1 MHGIDLER
9 PDGGRGNRMPV
20 LFIGHGS
27 PMNAIE
33 TNDFTRALNA
43 LGERLPRPRS
53 ILCISAHWMTEGT
66 WITAMPRPRT
76 IYDFYGFP
84 KALFEVQ
91 YPAPGSPEFAKLVHE
106 TVRDPQ
112 VHLDSENWGLD
123 HGTWS
128 VLRHLFPKADVPVMQ
143 LSVYI
148 EQPGPY
154 HLQLGEQLRPLRDQ
168 GVLIIGSGNIVH
180 NLRQIIWGEDAR
192 PYDWAVEFDEWSKAK
207 LEARDFK
214 ALAEAYL
221 DTPAGRLSIPTP
233 DHYYP
238 LLPVLGASDVQDDMT
253 FEFEAIHNASISM
266 RAVSFGLKER
276 SV

>member
-1 MHGIDLER
+1 
-9 PDGGRGNRMPV
+9 
-20 LFIGHGS
+20 
-27 PMNAIE
+27 
-33 TNDFTRALNA
+33 
-43 LGERLPRPRS
+43 
-53 ILCISAHWMTEGT
+53 
-66 WITAMPRPRT
+66 MPRPRT
-76 IYDFYGFP
+76 IHDFYGFP

-112 VHLDSENWGLD
+112 VYLDSENWGLD

-128 VLRHLFPKADVPVMQ
+128 VLRHLFPEADVPVMQ

-180 NLRQIIWGEDAR
+180 NLRQIVWET
-192 PYDWAVEFDEWSKAK
+192 
-207 LEARDFK
+207 
-214 ALAEAYL
+214 EAYL

-238 LLPVLGASDVQDDMT
+238 LLPVLGASDAQDDMT

>member
-1 MHGIDLER
+1 MDRIDWEA
-9 PDGGRGNRMPV
+9 PSGGTRMPV

-27 PMNAIE
+27 PMNAIAD
-33 TNDFTRALNA
+33 NDFTRALNA
-43 LGERLPRPRS
+43 LGERLPRPRA
-53 ILCISAHWMTEGT
+53 ILCVSAHWMTEGT

-76 IYDFYGFP
+76 IHDFYGFP
-84 KALFEVQ
+84 KPLFEVQ
-91 YPAPGSPEFAKLVHE
+91 YPAPGSPELARHMHE
-106 TVRDPQ
+106 TVRAPRIYMDT
-112 VHLDSENWGLD
+112 DTWGLD

-128 VLRHLFPKADVPVMQ
+128 VLKHLFPQADVPVLQ

-154 HLQLGEQLRPLRDQ
+154 HLQLGTQLRPLRDH

-180 NLRQIIWGEDAR
+180 NLHRIIWETHAP
-192 PYDWAVEFDEWSKAK
+192 PYEWAEEFDAWSKAK

-214 ALAEAYL
+214 ALAESYL
-221 DTPAGRLSIPTP
+221 DTPAGRLSVPTP

-238 LLPVLGASDVQDDMT
+238 LLPVLGASDSLDEMA

-266 RAVSFGLKER
+266 RAVSFGMREPLA
-276 SV
+276 